1 MDIERQVIA
10 LAGVGHLGRYVCEE
24 LIASPDFDVIV
35 LTRQRSQ
42 NDWLSSKAVRTFT
55 TDYTVP
61 SILTLLN
68 DTAATT
74 LISFINL
81 ADTRYITVH
90 SALLDACQ
98 QSSRCKRLIPS
109 EWIGDIEAY
118 PSKPDFYATTRLP
131 FRDILRAQDAVTWT
145 LFNQGWLADYF
156 LPSSKT
162 HMKPIPDEFPVDPNA
177 WTACVRG
184 TGDEEQSWTCGRD
197 VAKAVVELCRASD
210 WEQVTYVAAEWSTF
224 NAAIRVM
231 ESSFVDPILR
241 LHQAAGKQAHRGLF
255 PPDRPMPRTSKSWP
269 QIQSVLEAHAGEKEL
284 SEELELA
291 QVEEMMVMSYLA
303 CPKEATLRHR
313 EKYFRRIHFRPL
325 RELLQAAGAVDFI

>member
-1 MDIERQVIA
+1 MDMERQVIA

-42 NDWLSSKAVRTFT
+42 NDWFGSKAVRTFT

-61 SILTLLN
+61 SILTVLN

-131 FRDILRAQDAVTWT
+131 FREILRAQDAVTWT

-224 NAAIRVM
+224 NTAIRVM
-231 ESSFVDPILR
+231 ESSF
-241 LHQAAGKQAHRGLF
+241 
-255 PPDRPMPRTSKSWP
+255 DRPMPRTSKSWP

-291 QVEEMMVMSYLA
+291 QVEEMMVMSFLA

-313 EKYFRRIHFRPL
+313 EKYFSRIHFRPL
-325 RELLQAAGAVDFI
+325 RELLQAAETVDLI